1 VLEIHLTSLDPVVCF
16 AGAEMVDFIP
26 LKKVFQLFTD
36 PDSAHR
42 CARDD
47 SDHSDSVTI
56 FPRQFREKGCF
67 TRKDANVRRPR
78 CSNGT
83 FFFSNLMATRLQ
95 TIERTQRQYGTK

>member
-1 VLEIHLTSLDPVVCF
+1 MPSAGDTLDPVVCF

-26 LKKVFQLFTD
+26 VKNVFQLFTD

-83 FFFSNLMATRLQ
+83 CLNK
-95 TIERTQRQYGTK
+95 I